1 MNGAMTKLPFGI
13 GDWVKN
19 RRANNAMYGAAIQA
33 IQERQGKEAMRQAL
47 VENGRQ
53 VLSGSET
60 KAGLDAEKAVGTLVF
75 LTIMSFIIYAAALI
89 LGIIGIIT
97 SSGASK
103 EAKAAGEPKTIATI
117 GLILSIVGTVFGGIG
132 FLFCS
137 TCLACTTCASCKLVQ
152 AAKAM

>member
-1 MNGAMTKLPFGI
+1 MTTKSKQTKGLIFGI
-13 GDWVKN
+13 ISLVLPTLLSIIS
-19 RRANNAMYGAAIQA
+19 RAIQ
-33 IQERQGKEAMRQAL
+33 G
-47 VENGRQ
+47 
-53 VLSGSET
+53 
-60 KAGLDAEKAVGTLVF
+60 GLNTTNPSMADAEKAVGTLVF
-75 LTIMSFIIYAAALI
+75 LTIMSFVIYAAATI

-103 EAKAAGEPKTIATI
+103 EAKAAGEPKTLATV